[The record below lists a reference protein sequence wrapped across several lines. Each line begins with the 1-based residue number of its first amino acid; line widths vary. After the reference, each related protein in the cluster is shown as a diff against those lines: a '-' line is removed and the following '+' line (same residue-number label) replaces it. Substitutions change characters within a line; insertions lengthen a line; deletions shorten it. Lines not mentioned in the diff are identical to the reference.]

1 MFIWTENQELMYIVF
16 NEYFIKQHVYFQFYT
31 WKNSFA
37 ALQRKQKQFDLNIMN
52 QTSFD
57 EQEVII
63 VSVSEKRKEK
73 SNGLF

>member
-1 MFIWTENQELMYIVF
+1 MNILLN
-16 NEYFIKQHVYFQFYT
+16 KHVYFQFYT
-31 WKNSFA
+31 WKNAFA
-37 ALQRKQKQFDLNIMN
+37 ALQRKQNQIDLNIMY

-73 SNGLF
+73 CNGLF